1 MREAADGCWS
11 FTGDQLP
18 RCREPGIPLNHS
30 ESDPP
35 DHAPSVLLRLALR
48 PEKEYKQRMD
58 ITAIIPAA
66 VNAVAGAATPFI
78 RAVTAIVNSPFFK
91 KI

>member
-1 MREAADGCWS
+1 
-11 FTGDQLP
+11 
-18 RCREPGIPLNHS
+18 
-30 ESDPP
+30 
-35 DHAPSVLLRLALR
+35 
-48 PEKEYKQRMD
+48 MD